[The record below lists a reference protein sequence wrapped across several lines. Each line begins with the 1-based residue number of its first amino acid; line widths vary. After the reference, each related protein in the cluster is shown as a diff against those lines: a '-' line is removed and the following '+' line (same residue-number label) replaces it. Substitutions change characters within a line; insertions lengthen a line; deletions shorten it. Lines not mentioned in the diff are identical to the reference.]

1 MEFWEAMPDGMYLKS
16 PWSASSLSDPQGVL
30 SLNRYS
36 QRAGAAPSEP
46 IPLPYFLEY
55 ARWFQHEA
63 VPEIDSTSVR
73 WLSPNGDGYLL
84 RLADGRTVR
93 ADRVVVAVGIGAFAH
108 TPEFARDLPA
118 ELASH
123 TQVRRDLTAL
133 RGRAVALVGSGQ
145 SALEWA
151 ALLHDAGAAVEVI
164 ARGTVHWV
172 SRIFYDGP
180 ARRIFYPPTDVGP
193 PGINWIIAF
202 PLVLR
207 RFPSRL
213 RDAMH
218 RRAVRPAGAKWLRP
232 RVEGAVRITSN
243 TSVRGARVRAGRLV
257 LELSD
262 GSTRAVDHLLLGT
275 GYRPDIEKIPF
286 LDPLL
291 RQRVR
296 TRNGFPV
303 LNQWFESTVPGLHF
317 VGGVAGYSFGPLC
330 NFVAGAGT
338 AARQIAKCAN
348 RPT

>member
-1 MEFWEAMPDGMYLKS
+1 
-16 PWSASSLSDPQGVL
+16 
-30 SLNRYS
+30 
-36 QRAGAAPSEP
+36 
-46 IPLPYFLEY
+46 
-55 ARWFQHEA
+55 
-63 VPEIDSTSVR
+63 
-73 WLSPNGDGYLL
+73 
-84 RLADGRTVR
+84 VR

-202 PLVLR
+202 PLLLR
-207 RFPSRL
+207 RFPFRL

-275 GYRPDIEKIPF
+275 GYRPDIEQIPF

-291 RQRVR
+291 QQRVR

-330 NFVAGAGT
+330 NFVAGAGA